1 MGQLVNSAKQPPG
14 FNCGE
19 VASQGKNIHLLQP
32 CEEERERMHEPGKAG
47 GPRLPLQTSDVAV
60 DNMSTPC
67 MASCP
72 AERQHSLHTH
82 AMQQEHDL
90 ITASQPNLIPLDTNQ
105 NNGSLIRLSLIH
117 THADRPRPEA
127 YINASK
133 QPTSLGHSH
142 HELPL
147 IYPPSLRAGDGD
159 SRTTLERTVS

>member
-1 MGQLVNSAKQPPG
+1 MGQPINSAKQPPR
-14 FNCGE
+14 FNCGK

-32 CEEERERMHEPGKAG
+32 LEEERKRMHEPGKAG
-47 GPRLPLQTSDVAV
+47 CPKLPLQMSDVVV

-72 AERQHSLHTH
+72 AEHQHSPHAH

-90 ITASQPNLIPLDTNQ
+90 ITTPQPDPIPLDTNQ

-117 THADRPRPEA
+117 THADRPRPKA
-127 YINASK
+127 HINASK

-147 IYPPSLRAGDGD
+147 IYPPSLRAGDGE